1 MTGISPNTEQRRLI
15 ESTDGIYRVNAGA
28 GTGKTFSV
36 TRRYAKILEQPGI
49 EPEDILLVTF
59 TRNAAAEMA
68 DRIAQ
73 QSPYDPV
80 QLQDAPISTFH
91 GYCYQLLRR
100 YGHETPSE
108 LGINDQI
115 PQSLDLIEDG
125 IRESKLFNTFI
136 SQFEDRHPEYEH
148 LFAAINDPGTLRSLI
163 TELASKGVIPERDG
177 WYQETGSTLTGDR
190 EAFISIFERENQPN
204 QGAYGPTQSDA
215 RSSVSWTDS
224 EYVPDAPTA
233 DDVLGD
239 TQLHRD
245 PVKQAFDEDRDK
257 LLEFVHDVYFEYV
270 EYALQHNYLTQGLML
285 VLAFVMLNEDATVR
299 EQVRHEYVMVDEFQ
313 DTNELQFKLTLLLAA
328 ENNICVVGD
337 WQQSIYGFQYTSIE
351 NIQEFGE
358 RITQYKSELN
368 RGETRVPYSVDETDI
383 ETDSSRKEL
392 PFDGLNSLVSKRDA
406 DSASDERRFCGC
418 RSYRRRDDVVGRD
431 ELRRQQS
438 DQGSNA

>member
-163 TELASKGVIPERDG
+163 TELASE
-177 WYQETGSTLTGDR
+177 GS
-190 EAFISIFERENQPN
+190 
-204 QGAYGPTQSDA
+204 
-215 RSSVSWTDS
+215 DS
-224 EYVPDAPTA
+224 
-233 DDVLGD
+233 
-239 TQLHRD
+239 
-245 PVKQAFDEDRDK
+245 
-257 LLEFVHDVYFEYV
+257 
-270 EYALQHNYLTQGLML
+270 
-285 VLAFVMLNEDATVR
+285 
-299 EQVRHEYVMVDEFQ
+299 
-313 DTNELQFKLTLLLAA
+313 
-328 ENNICVVGD
+328 
-337 WQQSIYGFQYTSIE
+337 
-351 NIQEFGE
+351 
-358 RITQYKSELN
+358 
-368 RGETRVPYSVDETDI
+368 
-383 ETDSSRKEL
+383 
-392 PFDGLNSLVSKRDA
+392 
-406 DSASDERRFCGC
+406 
-418 RSYRRRDDVVGRD
+418 
-431 ELRRQQS
+431 
-438 DQGSNA
+438 